1 MLNNGNIFMFKCI
14 SIFTKNTIYMVVMS
28 IKNGEQCNLYA
39 NLQFSINNIY
49 MFDYKFAEASATWIE
64 AAACGGS
71 SCYLPVRL

>member
-1 MLNNGNIFMFKCI
+1 MYFY
-14 SIFTKNTIYMVVMS
+14 IYKEYDIYVSNVD
-28 IKNGEQCNLYA
+28 KNGEQCNLYA
-39 NLQFSINNIY
+39 NLQFSISNIY